1 MENQDKI
8 YQQFKDASGKAEDK
22 GFDRMEAVW
31 NRVEEKLDNNKQRK
45 IAVWWKYTGIAALFL
60 LFMGI
65 GTFMFKNENNP
76 IVAPKN
82 LPENNVTVIDSQ
94 KVQETFNPEIKGIK
108 QEVVTSEPAPRSKVE
123 QLKTDIPAASPPTE
137 NGTEYIK
144 EKDDYSNS
152 YSLSKKMKSAQ
163 ANNTTAP
170 RSKQTAT
177 NTTIES
183 PFDITRNIAT
193 LKPTIVEP
201 DKKGDI
207 VFQGTITDK
216 TGMPIPGA
224 VIAFDGTKKGVQ
236 TDFDGKFTLNVNE
249 GDKIALSYI
258 GMEPQSIIVGRAT
271 NNTTFIMNNSSI
283 ALADVT
289 LEGYTATTRSMN
301 NLALTAVPSKAIENS
316 TTIKGSFEDSKLA
329 SNSLTIDK
337 KIENN
342 EIAKEKVAV
351 TTRTIEGRGNGNY
364 AKRNFENDKQVDSS
378 HITKNKNAKKDINI
392 IEGRDYYSIQSLQGQ
407 VPGLNVTTGSGQ
419 PGANNT
425 MVLRSYASINNHH
438 EPLYIIDGKML
449 DSYIFK
455 KINPN
460 DIIDVKILKDAG
472 ATSIYGINGVVIV
485 KTKKPFTKRELK
497 KFKKDKEK
505 LEKEKAKNSQE

>member
-1 MENQDKI
+1 MENQDKL

-76 IVAPKN
+76 IVAPKT
-82 LPENNVTVIDSQ
+82 LPENNVTVIDTQ
-94 KVQETFNPEIKGIK
+94 KVQETFNPEIKSIK

-123 QLKTDIPAASPPTE
+123 QIHSAPPQPESIDKVSASSEREHVTAPIQEKPAIRAKMAAPT
-137 NGTEYIK
+137 I
-144 EKDDYSNS
+144 
-152 YSLSKKMKSAQ
+152 A
-163 ANNTTAP
+163 NTT
-170 RSKQTAT
+170 
-177 NTTIES
+177 EG
-183 PFDITRNIAT
+183 IA
-193 LKPTIVEP
+193 
-201 DKKGDI
+201 
-207 VFQGTITDK
+207 FQGTVTDK

-224 VIAFDGTKKGVQ
+224 VIVFDGTKKGVQ

-258 GMEPQSIIVGRAT
+258 GMEPQSVIVGRAT
-271 NNTTFIMNNSSI
+271 NNTTFIMKDSST
-283 ALADVT
+283 ALADVVV
-289 LEGYTATTRSMN
+289 EGYRSSAKTMSNTTVP
-301 NLALTAVPSKAIENS
+301 AAPSKAIENS
-316 TTIKGSFEDSKLA
+316 TIKGSFDDNKLV
-329 SNSLTIDK
+329 SNSLITDK
-337 KIENN
+337 KIEKN
-342 EIAKEKVAV
+342 EIAKETVAV

-378 HITKNKNAKKDINI
+378 LITKNKNAKKDIKI

-472 ATSIYGINGVVIV
+472 ATSIYGINGAVIV
-485 KTKKPFTKRELK
+485 KTKKPFTKRELR
-497 KFKKDKEK
+497 KFKKEKEK
-505 LEKEKAKNSQE
+505 LEKEKAKKTQE